1 MTFSQKS
8 MTRQPVATTFISPR
22 QWQETVAI
30 MSKWMDLAYIANKNN
45 QVRLY
50 TEVM

>member
-30 MSKWMDLAYIANKNN
+30 MSKTDLAYIANKNN